1 MAQKNL
7 LRRHS
12 KESSQNYGGVSATGR
27 ILFTLGVCIMLIS
40 LVYMVFNLSMA
51 DAIVD
56 KWLIAMV
63 SGIGIITAGLAVDFI
78 NSMNKGKNKE

>member
-27 ILFTLGVCIMLIS
+27 ILFTLGVNLIVIS
-40 LVYMVFNLSMA
+40 MVYTVFNQFMDNA
-51 DAIVD
+51 TAQN
-56 KWLIAMV
+56 WMNGMV
-63 SGIGIITAGLAVDFI
+63 SGLDITTAGLSVYVL
-78 NSMNKGKNKE
+78 NSKNKGKN